1 MDAAK
6 IQRLNL
12 VDGEN
17 KLFLYQDLFPKID
30 ETVFLASGVKIV
42 GDVSIGKNSNIW
54 YNCVIRGDV
63 HYVKIG
69 EDTNVQDC
77 SMLHV
82 TNGKYPLN
90 IGNKVTIGHSVK
102 LHGCTL
108 QDLCFIGI
116 GAIVLDGV
124 VVEEK
129 SMVAAGSVVKPNF
142 IVPAGKLVAGVPARV
157 VRDLTNAEIEDF
169 TKSSERYMK
178 YTEIT
183 VDSLLKMYNQ
193 QD

>member
-1 MDAAK
+1 MDASK
-6 IQRLNL
+6 IQKLNAL
-12 VDGEN
+12 NKEV
-17 KLFLYQDLFPKID
+17 KLFPYKVLFPLIND
-30 ETVFLASGVKIV
+30 TVFLASGVKLI
-42 GDVSIGKNSNIW
+42 GDVKIGANSSVW

-69 EDTNVQDC
+69 EMTNIQDC

-108 QDLCFIGI
+108 KDLCLIGI
-116 GAIVLDGV
+116 GSIVLDGA

-129 SMVAAGSVVKPNF
+129 SMVAAGAVVKPNF
-142 IVPAGKLVAGVPARV
+142 VVPSGKLVAGVPARV
-157 VRDLTNAEIEDF
+157 VRDLTESELNEFE
-169 TKSSERYMK
+169 SSAVRYCK

-183 VDSLLKMYNQ
+183 VDSLLQ
-193 QD
+193 SS